1 MAKVGN
7 TEGLC
12 CQHNCKLQITLG
24 AMPKL
29 CKTFYYKHLPE
40 FPRST
45 FDLEKFVCIWTLKM
59 ALKEKVSC
67 FAFIKSF
74 YLDILVWYFNIWSS
88 TSFMDILPR
97 KMEATVK

>member
-1 MAKVGN
+1 
-7 TEGLC
+7 
-12 CQHNCKLQITLG
+12 
-24 AMPKL
+24 
-29 CKTFYYKHLPE
+29 
-40 FPRST
+40 
-45 FDLEKFVCIWTLKM
+45 M
-59 ALKEKVSC
+59 ALEEKVSY